1 MQRRALIVLLL
12 AVAGCGAKAPATL
25 GEIERG
31 VFTRSCVFSACHK
44 GASPAGGL
52 GLDAQTHHK
61 LVGKAATGAPGKTL
75 VIASDPDGSYLMEKL
90 RSTRP
95 AAGTRMP
102 PTDALDADSLEMV
115 RSWIADGAK
124 NN

>member
-1 MQRRALIVLLL
+1 MKRPVPLIALLL
-12 AVAGCGAKAPATL
+12 VAAGCGAKAPATL

-31 VFTRSCVFSACHK
+31 VFARSCVFSACHK

-52 GLDAQTHHK
+52 GLDAPTYNK
-61 LVGKAATGAPGKTL
+61 LVGKAATVSGRTL

-90 RSTRP
+90 RSQRP

-102 PTDALDADSLEMV
+102 PTDALDADSIEMV